1 MTKEDNKNEWEINII
16 PVGGFAS
23 SYFSNSYGSY
33 GSKNQ
38 ALSITDVDLTDVNVL
53 TQGPGATDLTLGNNG
68 VSGVITEL
76 VKSILRT
83 ATSTNVSFAVGKTLL
98 QKISATAVIDDA
110 TWPYTITGTGAITG
124 YDLVHYNG
132 KLLYSFFDATVGG
145 QIGSYNLN
153 ATFDDDY
160 WTNTLSGTA
169 LQSGVPYYFC
179 VGNSKLFI
187 TNGRYVA
194 RLDDTTDS
202 DKALD
207 FFVDSVA
214 VSLCFSNNR
223 LKIAF
228 NRPNVTGSNF
238 NNSCVVTWNGVSTSW
253 EGTPV
258 PIPGEIGALYS
269 KNGVDYIWYKDG
281 TDTGGYCFGHLS
293 GSGVDLIRRYS
304 GSLPSHTQVG
314 EVYGFVGWISSNK
327 LILWGAKDK
336 REQVRMF
343 SYMSPKLT
351 TAGGWAVPF
360 GSPLIA
366 SNTGSSSY
374 SLAGASGKSVGS
386 SYKTIVFKT
395 STVDSIS
402 QIDSVVILTEPLLTG
417 AKCDIN
423 LVSNQAKTTTAL
435 TQIAYSTQNKIRWNI
450 LGASPLNKIED
461 FRIDI
466 SWANGSTTNDCKIRA
481 ILVKGHNVPEN

>member
-1 MTKEDNKNEWEINII
+1 MPEKNNKNEWEINII
-16 PVGGFAS
+16 PVGGFAN
-23 SYFSNSYGSY
+23 SYFSNSYSSY
-33 GSKNQ
+33 GNKNQ
-38 ALSITDVDLTDVNVL
+38 AIDMTDISLLDINVL
-53 TQGPGATDLTLGNNG
+53 TQGPGAVDLTLGNNG
-68 VSGVITEL
+68 VNGVITEL

-83 ATSTNVSFAVGKTLL
+83 TTSTNVSFAIGKTLL

-160 WTNTLSGTA
+160 WTSTLSGTA

-194 RLDDTTDS
+194 RLDDTTDD

-207 FFVDSVA
+207 FFVDSVS

-269 KNGVDYIWYKDG
+269 KNGVDYIWFKDG
-281 TDTGGYCFGHLS
+281 TNTGGYCFGYLS
-293 GSGVDLIRRYS
+293 GGSVVLIRRYS

-314 EVYGFVGWISSNK
+314 EVYGFIGWLSSNK
-327 LILWGAKDK
+327 LILWGSGDKD
-336 REQVRMF
+336 EPVRMF
-343 SYMSPKLT
+343 QYMSPKLT
-351 TAGGWAVPF
+351 TAGGWAAPF

-366 SNTGSSSY
+366 SNTSTTSY
-374 SLAGASGKSVGS
+374 SLAVATGYSIASA
-386 SYKTIVFKT
+386 YKTIVFDVAG
-395 STVDSIS
+395 VDSVS
-402 QIDSVVILTEPLLTG
+402 QIDDILVRTEQLSSG
-417 AKCDIN
+417 AKVDTT
-423 LVSNQAKTTTAL
+423 LTYNQGKSTSAL
-435 TQIAYSTQNKIRWNI
+435 TQIAYATTNKTRHHI
-450 LGASPLNKIED
+450 LGKSPTMELED
-461 FRIDI
+461 FRLDL
-466 SWANGSTTNDCKIRA
+466 SWANGSTSNPVKIRS
-481 ILVKGHNVPEN
+481 IKIKGHFLLKN